1 MGFLILATLLNFAQT
16 PLLSYFSV
24 PLSLILP
31 PSLLCCSHYPKLF
44 FILIRNSSIVTYY
57 KLLFSKLSKIFSFQI
72 FTNPP
77 YIYDKTYWICSSTI
91 TSLILILIYSLHAIK
106 NPEILLT
113 FLLNISSLATSMFN
127 LILGLEV
134 TISLSPPA
142 PPLIANNACNSIIY
156 SCYCLIWSR
165 ICFILKEPYWL
176 ML

>member
-1 MGFLILATLLNFAQT
+1 MNFCTNPFIILLFCPTFFNSATFIALLF
-16 PLLSYFSV
+16 PLPNY
-24 PLSLILP
+24 
-31 PSLLCCSHYPKLF
+31 F

-113 FLLNISSLATSMFN
+113 SLLNISSLATSMFN